1 MHKSTTLTI
10 SMLNLNNS
18 FDGLMLY
25 GIERVSGNA
34 GMKSGMKTEE
44 KLDSVR
50 RGYLFLERKAL

>member
-1 MHKSTTLTI
+1 
-10 SMLNLNNS
+10 MLNLNNS